1 MLGRRSVHTFT
12 ETVPKYAFARA
23 SPAPVPRR
31 VPLPTRPMP
40 ISELRT
46 PEQTSTI
53 SVTPSIQSILP
64 ETHNASPAMWRNY
77 AGHEDA
83 WTRQTRRATASAT
96 ATAFVALSLSL
107 GLFYARCTDP
117 LHAESI
123 HGNPISTQPACL
135 TERNARRGFSCVVDQ
150 IQFVKDAAQL
160 GPI

>member
-12 ETVPKYAFARA
+12 ETIPKYAYAR
-23 SPAPVPRR
+23 SGPAPVPRR
-31 VPLPTRPMP
+31 VLLPTRPMP

-46 PEQTSTI
+46 PEQASTI
-53 SVTPSIQSILP
+53 SVMPSIQSILP
-64 ETHNASPAMWRNY
+64 ETAHASPAMWRNY
-77 AGHEDA
+77 AGHEEA
-83 WTRQTRRATASAT
+83 WARQTRRATASAT

-117 LHAESI
+117 LHTEGI
-123 HGNPISTQPACL
+123 PGNPMGVQPPCP
-135 TERNARRGFSCVVDQ
+135 TERGARRGFSRIVDQ